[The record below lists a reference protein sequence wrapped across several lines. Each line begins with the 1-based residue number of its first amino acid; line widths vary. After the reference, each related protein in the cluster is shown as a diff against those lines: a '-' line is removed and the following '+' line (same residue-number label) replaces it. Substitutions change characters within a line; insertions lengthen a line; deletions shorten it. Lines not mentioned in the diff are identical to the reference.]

1 MKRSESPQK
10 SSIHHERI
18 HHRRVGCSSGAFI
31 GGRAQNEKYLNFF
44 SETVRRDA
52 DSYKEKNKKKHIY
65 KEDEGMKEMIGL
77 FLRLCQI
84 TAFDWNENR
93 SVRDWTRLE
102 AIKPETITILKFLH
116 RRGRRMGGR
125 CERDSDLIYVRET
138 GKKLPQVKL
147 EKLFRGNC

>member
-1 MKRSESPQK
+1 MLMKRSESPQK

-18 HHRRVGCSSGAFI
+18 HHRRVGCSSGAFIGGRAQNEKYLNFFSETVRRDRRVGCSSGAFI

-84 TAFDWNENR
+84 TAFD
-93 SVRDWTRLE
+93 
-102 AIKPETITILKFLH
+102 
-116 RRGRRMGGR
+116 
-125 CERDSDLIYVRET
+125 
-138 GKKLPQVKL
+138 
-147 EKLFRGNC
+147 